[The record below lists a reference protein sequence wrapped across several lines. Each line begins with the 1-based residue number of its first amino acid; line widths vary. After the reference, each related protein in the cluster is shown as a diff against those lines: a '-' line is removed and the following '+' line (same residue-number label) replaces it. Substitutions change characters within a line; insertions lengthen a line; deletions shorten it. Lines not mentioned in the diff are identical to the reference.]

1 MTMLMK
7 RILLA
12 VLAFAT
18 LCCVQASAQGFGVTA
33 GMNFNSAKI
42 KEVKMDARAGWNV
55 GVTYGVD
62 LPLGFSVQPA
72 LVYTQ
77 KGAKIDAQVASVVQT
92 VGSLELPVSLQWGPD
107 LVVARPFIDVTPF
120 IGYSLFNKAELK
132 ADLLDVIGAKMEG
145 KGKNAFDY
153 GLGVGAGVDLWKLRF
168 VLRYNWNFGPLGSLK
183 DFTDID
189 LGDLNSKEET
199 FGGIAFSLAYFF

>member
-1 MTMLMK
+1 MLMK
-7 RILLA
+7 RFILT
-12 VLAFAT
+12 VLALVTF
-18 LCCVQASAQGFGVTA
+18 CCVQASAQGFGVTA
-33 GMNFNSAKI
+33 GMNFNSAKV

-72 LVYTQ
+72 LVFTQ
-77 KGAKIDAQVASVVQT
+77 KGASISAQSVSLVQT
-92 VGSLELPVSLQWGPD
+92 VSSLELPVSLQWGPD

-120 IGYSLFNKAELK
+120 VGYSLSNKAALK
-132 ADLLDVIGAKMEG
+132 ASLLEAVGAKVEG

-168 VLRYNWNFGPLGSLK
+168 VVRYNWNFGPLGSLK
-183 DFTDID
+183 DFTGIN
-189 LGDLNSKEET
+189 LGDLKTQEET

>member
-1 MTMLMK
+1 
-7 RILLA
+7 
-12 VLAFAT
+12 
-18 LCCVQASAQGFGVTA
+18 
-33 GMNFNSAKI
+33 
-42 KEVKMDARAGWNV
+42 MDARAGWNV

-77 KGAKIDAQVASVVQT
+77 KGAELDAQVASVVQT
-92 VGSLELPVSLQWGPD
+92 VGSLELPVSVQWGPD

-120 IGYSLFNKAELK
+120 IGYSLYNKAELK
-132 ADLLDVIGAKMEG
+132 AELIESIVGAKVEG

-153 GLGVGAGVDLWKLRF
+153 GLGVGAGVDLWKLRL
-168 VLRYNWNFGPLGSLK
+168 VVRYNWNFGPLGSLK
-183 DFTDID
+183 DFTGIE
-189 LGDLNSKEET
+189 LGDLKTQKET

>member
-1 MTMLMK
+1 MK
-7 RILLA
+7 RVLLA
-12 VLAFAT
+12 FLAFAA

-42 KEVKMDARAGWNV
+42 KDVRMDARAGWNV

-77 KGAKIDAQVASVVQT
+77 KGAELDAQVASVVQT
-92 VGSLELPVSLQWGPD
+92 VGSLELPVSVQWGPD

-120 IGYSLFNKAELK
+120 IGYSLYNKAELK
-132 ADLLDVIGAKMEG
+132 AELIESIVGAKVEG

-153 GLGVGAGVDLWKLRF
+153 GLGVGAGVDLWKLRL
-168 VLRYNWNFGPLGSLK
+168 VVRYNWNFGPLGSLK
-183 DFTDID
+183 DFTGIE
-189 LGDLNSKEET
+189 LGDLKTQKET

>member
-1 MTMLMK
+1 MLMK
-7 RILLA
+7 RFILT
-12 VLAFAT
+12 VLALVTF
-18 LCCVQASAQGFGVTA
+18 CCVQASAQGFGVTA
-33 GMNFNSAKI
+33 GMNFNSAKV

-72 LVYTQ
+72 LVFTQ
-77 KGAKIDAQVASVVQT
+77 KGASISAQSVSLVQT
-92 VGSLELPVSLQWGPD
+92 VSSLELPVSLQWGPD

-120 IGYSLFNKAELK
+120 IGYSLSNKAALK
-132 ADLLDVIGAKMEG
+132 ASLLEAVGAKVEG

-168 VLRYNWNFGPLGSLK
+168 VVRYNWNFGPLGSLK
-183 DFTDID
+183 DFTGIN
-189 LGDLNSKEET
+189 LGDLKTQEET
-199 FGGIAFSLAYFF
+199 FGGLAYFF